1 MFEQYVDNNIEF
13 FPGDKK
19 FRILFDNVTFKFR
32 LLAKN
37 YSDFDLI
44 FKAFSEENGAA
55 FFARQYGTKID
66 SQVHAINKF
75 GYFSIGLIFEVLS
88 YIKTMFG
95 STDVIAISTNVFQFI
110 SDILLPLKSF
120 AKNRDRDSF
129 EVSNIS
135 SKYEIRPYQA
145 EIIKSIIFNG
155 FGRGLFECPTGGG
168 KSFIIAN
175 LIWTLHQQF
184 DNSLRYLI
192 FVPNRQL
199 VDQFYKDLLDYGYDP
214 STVTRLTAGL
224 KKREAY
230 NSNAKIIISNRQYLF
245 NNSAKLPKIDVLIA
259 DEVHQ
264 VSPGSTTFSFVE
276 NLNAKFKIGCS
287 GTLPREKYKKWS
299 LLGLFGKI
307 MYTEEV
313 TNLQSQGFLS
323 KLKINVLSIS
333 DLAVENNRNLLFNL
347 KSVKRYSEGGD
358 IAFNDAY
365 NSEIEY
371 INKNY
376 EKLYTPILDEI
387 KTIEGNVLILFD
399 RIEFGKNMYEYAKE
413 LNLRNSN
420 IFYIDGSLKVEI
432 REQIR
437 SDFEKSNN
445 NILFAESATFS
456 TGINIKNLPT
466 IVFMFSGKSFSKI
479 CQAIGRTLRL
489 HKDKEYARLIDVVFN
504 FKYSRKH
511 FKQRLAIYKDVYK
524 KDKLDKIK
532 KISV

>member
-1 MFEQYVDNNIEF
+1 MFEQYVDKNIDF
-13 FPGDKK
+13 FPGNKK

-32 LLAKN
+32 LLARIPT
-37 YSDFDLI
+37 DFDLI
-44 FKAFSEENGAA
+44 FKSFSEENGAA
-55 FFARQYGTKID
+55 FFARQYGTRID
-66 SQVHAINKF
+66 SQLHAINKF
-75 GYFSIGLIFEVLS
+75 GYFSVGLIFEVLN
-88 YIKTMFG
+88 YIKTMYG
-95 STDVIAISTNVFQFI
+95 SSDVIAISNNVYQFI
-110 SDILLPLKSF
+110 TDFLLPLKSF
-120 AKNRDRDSF
+120 AKNRDRDTF
-129 EVSNIS
+129 EISNIS
-135 SKYEIRPYQA
+135 TEYQVRPYQE

-155 FGRGLFECPTGGG
+155 YGRGLFECPTGGG

-175 LIWTLHQQF
+175 LIWTLHEQF

-199 VDQFYKDLLDYGYDP
+199 VDQFYKDLLDYGFD
-214 STVTRLTAGL
+214 SNFITRLTAGL
-224 KKREAY
+224 KKNECY
-230 NSNAKIIISNRQYLF
+230 NPDAKIIISNRQYLF
-245 NNSAKLPKIDVLIA
+245 NNSNKLPKIDVLIA

-276 NLNAKFKIGCS
+276 NLNARFKIGCS
-287 GTLPREKYKKWS
+287 GTLPREKFKKWS

-323 KLKINVLSIS
+323 KLKINVLSIC
-333 DLAVENNRNLLFNL
+333 DKDVDDNKQLLFNL
-347 KSVKRYSEGGD
+347 KSVNRYTEGGD

-371 INKNY
+371 INNNY
-376 EKLYTPILDEI
+376 EKLYSPILDAI
-387 KTIEGNVLILFD
+387 SKISGNVLILFD
-399 RIEFGKNMYEYAKE
+399 RIEFGKNMFEYAKE
-413 LNLRNSN
+413 LKLRNSN
-420 IFYIDGSLKVEI
+420 IFYIDGSLKVSIREEI
-432 REQIR
+432 RA
-437 SDFEKSNN
+437 DFEKSNN

-489 HKDKEYARLIDVVFN
+489 HKDKDYARLIDVVFN

-511 FKQRLAIYKDVYK
+511 FKQRLGIYKEVYK
-524 KDKLDKIK
+524 KNKPDEIIKIT
-532 KISV
+532 V